1 MPKRGR
7 MFAGITRQVV
17 ISDET
22 HRSLFEA
29 AQDENKYI
37 GELADELIC
46 EALLQRQRRVGRS
59 PQRGRAASPPPAL
72 PESRAGST
80 APRARPGQEASA
92 PVEPQQR
99 GPEPAGGVVSVER
112 LALQTS
118 RAYYKYHCLVCER
131 DWIGGG
137 EEAPLGTVG
146 ALPKRCNY
154 QDCRATAWNDPIAAT
169 VAREKRRRRHG
180 HAVY

>member
-46 EALLQRQRRVGRS
+46 EALLQRQRRLAH
-59 PQRGRAASPPPAL
+59 PPKINRGPRPPTGLHEP
-72 PESRAGST
+72 RAGSKEQ
-80 APRARPGQEASA
+80 RHLPGQEAPPPVGQHQRA
-92 PVEPQQR
+92 PETVGER
-99 GPEPAGGVVSVER
+99 VAVER
-112 LALQTS
+112 LALMTS

-137 EEAPLGTVG
+137 EEETPGGVG

-154 QDCRATAWNDPIAAT
+154 QDCRASAWNEPVAAT
-169 VAREKRRRRHG
+169 AAREKRRRRHG
-180 HAVY
+180 HPVS